1 MGEII
6 KFQHEALNGK
16 IVNEQPDFDILYPK
30 TSADMVEGLTAAI
43 QALLTGDTKIQSITL
58 TPGTASAGPKI
69 TITHTDG
76 TSVVSST
83 LNLASTNAYG
93 VTKLNS
99 ATNSTSTTEAA
110 TPSAVKQAY
119 GLATTANNAANSAYA
134 AITNLLDD
142 IDGKLLKVAM
152 FNDLEVLK
160 RAVSLD
166 LGGKVTADNIIS
178 ATAFSKDEKGFYVV
192 TDGVTFAIV
201 SGKLQVNSTAKT
213 VNFVRVVY
221 MYSMD

>member
-1 MGEII
+1 M
-6 KFQHEALNGK
+6 
-16 IVNEQPDFDILYPK
+16 
-30 TSADMVEGLTAAI
+30 
-43 QALLTGDTKIQSITL
+43 
-58 TPGTASAGPKI
+58 
-69 TITHTDG
+69 
-76 TSVVSST
+76 VSST

-152 FNDLEVLK
+152 FNDLEVFK